1 MGDGE
6 YGARSYPSTQH
17 DRLRSM
23 PEPAPAASAPDAPLA
38 GVRVVTTAVNLPGPV
53 AAARLRD
60 LGAEVTKVE
69 PPAGDPLRAVSD
81 QAYTEL
87 THGQTVVR
95 LDLRSEEGHS
105 ALADHL
111 DRADLLL
118 TSSRPASLSRL
129 GLDWSTLHQRY
140 PRLCQVAVVGAAGA
154 EADRAGHDLTYQA
167 AAGTLTP
174 PHLPVVLAADLA
186 GAERAVSEALA
197 LLLARAATGSGGYRE
212 VALQVSCADLARPR
226 RWGLTAPGG
235 LLGGALP
242 AYRLY
247 AAADGWVAL
256 AALEPHFLA
265 RTLSRLGVGES
276 VAELEAVF
284 ATRSAGEWEAF
295 GVAHDIPLAA
305 VH

>member
-1 MGDGE
+1 
-6 YGARSYPSTQH
+6 
-17 DRLRSM
+17 M
-23 PEPAPAASAPDAPLA
+23 PEPAPAAPSPDAPLT

-69 PPAGDPLRAVSD
+69 PPSGDPLRMVSEE
-81 QAYTEL
+81 AYAEL
-87 THGQTVVR
+87 THGQTVVT
-95 LDLRSEEGHS
+95 LDLRSEGGRA

-111 DRADLLL
+111 RRSDLLL

-129 GLDWSTLHQRY
+129 GLDRATLHERY
-140 PRLCQVAVVGAAGA
+140 PRLCQVAVVGAGGA

-174 PHLPVVLAADLA
+174 PQLPVVLAADLA

-197 LLLARAATGSGGYRE
+197 LLLARAATGVGGYRQ
-212 VALQVSCADLARPR
+212 VALQAACADLARPR

-235 LLGGALP
+235 PLGGALP
-242 AYRLY
+242 GYRLY

-256 AALEPHFLA
+256 AALEPHFLT
-265 RTLSRLGVGES
+265 RTLGSLGVGDS
-276 VAELEAVF
+276 VDELEAVF
-284 ATRSAGEWEAF
+284 ASRSTREWEAF

-305 VH
+305 VR